1 MALIRRGVMP
11 DSDGRE
17 PWFLCYRHDE
27 QVVAETL
34 AAFEGAV
41 REAKK

>member
-11 DSDGRE
+11 DCDGRE

-34 AAFEGAV
+34 TAFEDAV
-41 REAKK
+41 QETKN